1 VARLNKTEVGKLV
14 GSIAACEGAG
24 LIGSLFTA
32 PAITT
37 WYAALAKPSFTPPN
51 WVFAPV
57 WASLYALM
65 GVAVF
70 LVWRRGLAQP
80 GVKLAFTLFWVQLVV
95 NLMWSVVFFGW
106 YSILGGAV
114 LIISLWVLVLVT
126 MIKFFRLSKVA
137 GGLLVPYLA
146 WLSIASALNVWVLIL
161 N

>member
-1 VARLNKTEVGKLV
+1 MAKVGRSDIGKLV
-14 GSIAACEGAG
+14 GSIVACEGAG
-24 LIGSLFTA
+24 LIGSIFTT
-32 PAITT
+32 PAIST
-37 WYAALAKPSFTPPN
+37 WYVALEKPAFTPPN

-70 LVWRRGLAQP
+70 LVWRQGLDQP
-80 GVKLAFTLFWVQLVV
+80 SVKPAFALFWVQLVIS
-95 NLMWSVVFFGW
+95 LMWSVVFFGW
-106 YSILGGAV
+106 HSILGGAV
-114 LIISLWVLVLVT
+114 LIISLWVLVLIT
-126 MIKFFRLSKVA
+126 MIKFFKLSKVA

>member
-1 VARLNKTEVGKLV
+1 MASLSKTEVGKLV

-24 LIGSLFTA
+24 LIGALFTT

-37 WYAALAKPSFTPPN
+37 WYVTLNKPWFTPPN

-57 WASLYALM
+57 WTSLYALM

-70 LVWRRGLAQP
+70 LVWRRGLAQSGARP
-80 GVKLAFTLFWVQLVV
+80 AFILFWVQLVV
-95 NLMWSVVFFGW
+95 NIMWSVVFFGRH
-106 YSILGGAV
+106 SILGGV
-114 LIISLWVLVLVT
+114 IIIICLWVLVLIT
-126 MIKFFRLSKVA
+126 MIKFFKLSRVA
-137 GGLLVPYLA
+137 GGLLTPYLA

>member
-1 VARLNKTEVGKLV
+1 MARLSKSEVGKLV

-24 LIGSLFTA
+24 LIGAFFTT

-37 WYAALAKPSFTPPN
+37 WYVTLAKPWFTPPN

-57 WASLYALM
+57 WTSLYALM

-80 GVKLAFTLFWVQLVV
+80 GVKPAFILFWVQLVV
-95 NLMWSVVFFGW
+95 NIMWSVVFFGW
-106 YSILGGAV
+106 HSIPGGV
-114 LIISLWVLVLVT
+114 VIIICLWVLVLIT
-126 MIKFFRLSKVA
+126 MIKFFKLSRVA
-137 GGLLVPYLA
+137 GGLLTPYLA
-146 WLSIASALNVWVLIL
+146 WLSIASALNVWVLTL

>member
-1 VARLNKTEVGKLV
+1 MAKIGRSDVGKLV
-14 GSIAACEGAG
+14 ASIVACEGAG
-24 LIGSLFTA
+24 LIGSIFTT
-32 PAITT
+32 PAIST
-37 WYAALAKPSFTPPN
+37 WYVALEKPSFTPPN

-70 LVWRRGLAQP
+70 LVWRQGLSQP
-80 GVKLAFTLFWVQLVV
+80 GVKPAFTLFWVQLVV

-106 YSILGGAV
+106 HSILGGAV
-114 LIISLWVLVLVT
+114 IIISLWVLVLIT
-126 MIKFFRLSKVA
+126 MIKFFRLSRVA
-137 GGLLVPYLA
+137 CGLLASYLA

>member
-1 VARLNKTEVGKLV
+1 MAKIGRSDVGKLV
-14 GSIAACEGAG
+14 ASIVACEGAG
-24 LIGSLFTA
+24 LIGSIFTT
-32 PAITT
+32 PAIST
-37 WYAALAKPSFTPPN
+37 WYVALEKPSFTPPN

-70 LVWRRGLAQP
+70 LVWRQGLGQP
-80 GVKLAFTLFWVQLVV
+80 GVKSAFTLFWVQLVI

-106 YSILGGAV
+106 HSILGGAV
-114 LIISLWVLVLVT
+114 IIISLWVLVLIT